1 MEKFI
6 EFIFGSLLALF
17 PIVDPIGSVPIF
29 LTLTAS
35 ASDRVR
41 HQFARRTALNVMVVL
56 IVFLLVG
63 GWILRFFGIS
73 LEVVRIAGG
82 IVVFHAAW
90 QTMNAKPKLSRQEN
104 QGAIHSIDHHE
115 DISFMPMT
123 IPMLAGPGSIAVTLG
138 LSAQAGRDLSVA
150 TTLNLIAA
158 AIAIAVLSLI
168 IYLCLRSS
176 SYLLKV
182 LGERGISAMS
192 RIMGLFILAIGVQL
206 ILNGIADWLEM
217 VALVSAAI

>member
-29 LTLTAS
+29 LMLTAT
-35 ASDRVR
+35 ASERVR
-41 HQFARRTALNVMVVL
+41 RQFAWRTTLNVLVVL

-90 QTMNAKPKLSRQEN
+90 QTMNAKPKLSN
-104 QGAIHSIDHHE
+104 QDNQVAIHSIEQHE
-115 DISFMPMT
+115 DIAFMPMT

-138 LSAQAGRDLSVA
+138 ISAQAGRELSLD
-150 TTLNLIAA
+150 TTMNLVAA
-158 AIAIAVLSLI
+158 AIAIAILSLI
-168 IYLCLRSS
+168 IYVCLRSS
-176 SYLLKV
+176 SYLLKI

-192 RIMGLFILAIGVQL
+192 RILGLFILAIGVQL
-206 ILNGIADWLEM
+206 ILNGIADWLS
-217 VALVSAAI
+217 LIGLI

>member
-1 MEKFI
+1 MEKFV

-29 LTLTAS
+29 LMLTAT
-35 ASDRVR
+35 ASERVR
-41 HQFARRTALNVMVVL
+41 RQFALRTTLNFLVVI

-90 QTMNAKPKLSRQEN
+90 RTMNSKPKLTSKDN
-104 QGAIHSIDHHE
+104 QVAIHSIEHHE
-115 DISFMPMT
+115 DIAFMPMT

-138 LSAQAGRDLSVA
+138 ISAQAGRDLSLE
-150 TTLNLIAA
+150 TTMNLIAA
-158 AIAIAVLSLI
+158 TIAIAILGLI
-168 IYLCLRSS
+168 VYLCLRSS
-176 SYLLKV
+176 SYLLKI

-192 RIMGLFILAIGVQL
+192 RILGLFILAIGVQL
-206 ILNGIADWLEM
+206 ILNGIADWLM
-217 VALVSAAI
+217 LIGLV

>member
-1 MEKFI
+1 
-6 EFIFGSLLALF
+6 
-17 PIVDPIGSVPIF
+17 
-29 LTLTAS
+29 
-35 ASDRVR
+35 
-41 HQFARRTALNVMVVL
+41 
-56 IVFLLVG
+56 
-63 GWILRFFGIS
+63 
-73 LEVVRIAGG
+73 
-82 IVVFHAAW
+82 
-90 QTMNAKPKLSRQEN
+90 MNAKPKLSRQEN